1 MHSIYE
7 SELAH
12 FKAAVAQGVH
22 NAATKVLVGD
32 EPGKKD
38 QVNATLD
45 QLGTANGSK
54 LKLALY
60 LSDSNLTAA
69 RNLVD
74 LRIAVAPADGYWKV
88 QDLWV
93 EQLEQGQDVHSV
105 NAATMSTLQGI
116 ANNGAEG
123 APQAHAW
130 LAMIGSE
137 YEEDTELPKAN
148 KRLLTDRP
156 RERSASSR
164 PTMLNAYPNPTN
176 GPVYLTYTI
185 VEGVEAAQVE
195 LHNAQG
201 QLVRAISLGG
211 ASGIAEIQAEQLTP
225 GIHIA
230 TLYFDGVAVGSTKVN
245 VVR

>member
-1 MHSIYE
+1 MLHGRSC
-7 SELAH
+7 AT
-12 FKAAVAQGVH
+12 VAQGVH

-74 LRIAVAPADGYWKV
+74 LRLSIEPTDGYWEV

-93 EQLEQGQDVHSV
+93 EQLEQGMDVHTV
-105 NAATMSTLQGI
+105 NAAVVSTLQGI

-123 APQAHAW
+123 APQALAW

-148 KRLLTDRP
+148 KRLVANRP
-156 RERSASSR
+156 RERTGTERTSL
-164 PTMLNAYPNPTN
+164 LNAYPNPTN
-176 GPVYLTYTI
+176 GPAYLTYSV
-185 VEGVEAAQVE
+185 VEGVEKAHVE
-195 LHNAQG
+195 LYNAKG
-201 QLVRAISLGG
+201 QLVLTKTLGSS
-211 ASGIAEIQAEQLTP
+211 SGIVEVPTDVLTP
-225 GIHIA
+225 AVHIA
-230 TLYFDGVAVGSTKVN
+230 TLYFDGRKVGSTKLN